1 MSKTETNSAP
11 FSYDG
16 LDRVI
21 HEKARLGLLTSLMA
35 HPRGLA
41 FADLKQLC
49 GLTDGNLSRHLQVL
63 QEAGLVEVTKGYEG
77 NRPHT
82 SCRLTKIGRRR
93 FLDYLAVLERLVRD
107 AARAAG
113 KQDARCKQARHP
125 FGLIFAPFFERKLCD
140 AKQSLSSPKLHVGI
154 IMDGNGRW
162 ATRRGLSRL
171 RGHEAGVEAIRR
183 VVEAA
188 PQQGVGTLTL
198 YAFSSDNWRRP
209 RAEVTALMALL
220 RFYLASEVESLV
232 RNGVRLTVIGRRDR
246 LPDGIATAIG
256 RAEAATAQGD
266 VLHLR
271 IAVDYSARDAILNA
285 VAKAANVGH
294 LTREIF
300 SELVTGEAG
309 LRDVDL
315 VIRTSGEKRLSDFL
329 LWESAYAELHF
340 TERMWPDFGRED
352 LAEAL
357 ASFHR
362 RERRFGGL
370 QPVSPERAPE
380 PA

>member
-1 MSKTETNSAP
+1 MQSA
-11 FSYDG
+11 
-16 LDRVI
+16 
-21 HEKARLGLLTSLMA
+21 
-35 HPRGLA
+35 
-41 FADLKQLC
+41 
-49 GLTDGNLSRHLQVL
+49 
-63 QEAGLVEVTKGYEG
+63 
-77 NRPHT
+77 
-82 SCRLTKIGRRR
+82 
-93 FLDYLAVLERLVRD
+93 
-107 AARAAG
+107 
-113 KQDARCKQARHP
+113 
-125 FGLIFAPFFERKLCD
+125 
-140 AKQSLSSPKLHVGI
+140 LSSDPPSGLHVGI

-162 ATRRGLSRL
+162 ATRRRLSRL

-188 PQQGVGTLTL
+188 PKQGVATLTL

-209 RAEVTALMALL
+209 KAEVAALMSLL
-220 RFYLASEVESLV
+220 RFYLANEVESLA

-246 LPDGIATAIG
+246 LPAGLADAIG
-256 RAEAATAQGD
+256 RAEASTANGD

-285 VAKAANVGH
+285 AAKAAGAGH
-294 LTREIF
+294 LTREVF
-300 SELVTGEAG
+300 SGLVTGEAG

-340 TERMWPDFGRED
+340 TDRMWPDFGAED

-357 ASFHR
+357 TSFHG

-370 QPVSPERAPE
+370 QAESPELAPE
-380 PA
+380 AALSA

>member
-1 MSKTETNSAP
+1 MQS
-11 FSYDG
+11 
-16 LDRVI
+16 
-21 HEKARLGLLTSLMA
+21 
-35 HPRGLA
+35 
-41 FADLKQLC
+41 
-49 GLTDGNLSRHLQVL
+49 NLSSRL
-63 QEAGLVEVTKGYEG
+63 EA
-77 NRPHT
+77 
-82 SCRLTKIGRRR
+82 
-93 FLDYLAVLERLVRD
+93 
-107 AARAAG
+107 
-113 KQDARCKQARHP
+113 
-125 FGLIFAPFFERKLCD
+125 
-140 AKQSLSSPKLHVGI
+140 KLHVGI

-162 ATRRGLSRL
+162 AARRGLSRL

-188 PQQGVGTLTL
+188 SQQGVGALTL

-256 RAEAATAQGD
+256 RAEVATAQGD

-285 VAKAANVGH
+285 VAKAAAIGN
-294 LTREIF
+294 LSREIF

-340 TERMWPDFGRED
+340 TERMWPDFGGED
-352 LAEAL
+352 LEEAL

-370 QPVSPERAPE
+370 QPVSPELAAE